1 MGFVRYFKG
10 GGSIDGCGWIFVEF
24 EENWF
29 GKVVFWKS
37 MWFLV
42 LKISFKSIMILI
54 CYIFF
59 LWCIR
64 FFIYLMV

>member
-10 GGSIDGCGWIFVEF
+10 WGSIDGCGWIFVEF

-42 LKISFKSIMILI
+42 LKNEVLKVLWFWYVI
-54 CYIFF
+54 YIFCDVLGF
-59 LWCIR
+59 L
-64 FFIYLMV
+64 FI

>member
-10 GGSIDGCGWIFVEF
+10 WGSIDGCGWIFVEF

-42 LKISFKSIMILI
+42 LKMKFLKYYDFDML
-54 CYIFF
+54 YIFF
-59 LWCIR
+59 VM
-64 FFIYLMV
+64 Y

>member
-10 GGSIDGCGWIFVEF
+10 WGSIDGCGWIFMEF

-42 LKISFKSIMILI
+42 LKMKF
-54 CYIFF
+54 
-59 LWCIR
+59 
-64 FFIYLMV
+64 